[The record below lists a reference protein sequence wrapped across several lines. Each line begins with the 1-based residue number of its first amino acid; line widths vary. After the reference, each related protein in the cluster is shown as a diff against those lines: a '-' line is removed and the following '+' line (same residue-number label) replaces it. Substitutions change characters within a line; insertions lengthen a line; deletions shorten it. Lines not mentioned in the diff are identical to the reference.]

1 MEYNKLKGEMNMNK
15 KLYLRSLAAQGW
27 YNFTEGLVY
36 ALTVRP
42 TPQNLIYERKLRYGK
57 DNLQYINTYC
67 KKGTENEKKPL
78 FVYIHGG
85 GWLSGITE
93 MRNRYVSLWADKG
106 YFTACV
112 SYGYA
117 PQKTFPMPVQDCFC
131 AMDFISENAEK
142 WNIDLDN
149 VILAGESAGGYFISH
164 VASAV
169 SDFSLYEKNGLTFN
183 SRDRI
188 KIKALVGLSGGYNF
202 SRMVDEKKGQ
212 STFPDIKI
220 MCKSYLGKEMDEL
233 REWLKTE
240 EAELV
245 SPKITPDFPPMY
257 MAWATRDRLKF
268 ETFDMAK
275 DLCNFHIPYRLFK
288 VDDISAQHAWT
299 TMPIFKK
306 SKECFED
313 AFEFAEKY
321 LD

>member
-1 MEYNKLKGEMNMNK
+1 MDK
-15 KLYLRSLAAQGW
+15 KLYIRSLAAQGW

-42 TPQNLIYERKLRYGK
+42 TPENLIYERKLHYGK
-57 DNLQYINTYC
+57 DNMQYINTYC
-67 KKGTENEKKPL
+67 KKGTENQKKPV
-78 FVYIHGG
+78 FIYIHGG

-93 MRNRYVSLWADKG
+93 MRNRYAALWAEKG
-106 YFTACV
+106 YFTTCV

-117 PQKTFPMPVQDCFC
+117 PQHIFPDPIQDCFS
-131 AMDFISENAEK
+131 AIDFIAENADK
-142 WNIDLDN
+142 WNLDLDN

-169 SDFSLYEKNGLTFN
+169 CDFSLYEKHGLEFE
-183 SRDRI
+183 SRNKI
-188 KIKALVGLSGGYNF
+188 KLKALVGLSGGYNF
-202 SRMVDEKKGQ
+202 ARFIDETKGQ

-220 MCKSYLGKEMDEL
+220 MCKSFFGMEIPEL
-233 REWLKTE
+233 KKWLQSE
-240 EAELV
+240 ESELA
-245 SPKITPDFPPMY
+245 SPKIFENYPPMY

-275 DLCNFHIPYRLFK
+275 DLSEFHIPYRLFK

-306 SKECFED
+306 SRECFDD
-313 AFEFAEKY
+313 AFAFCEKY
-321 LD
+321 IER

>member
-1 MEYNKLKGEMNMNK
+1 MDK
-15 KLYLRSLAAQGW
+15 KLYMRSLAAQGW

-42 TPQNLIYERKLRYGK
+42 TPENLIYERKLHYGK
-57 DNLQYINTYC
+57 DNMQYINTYC
-67 KKGTENEKKPL
+67 KKGTENQKKPV
-78 FVYIHGG
+78 FIYIHGG

-93 MRNRYVSLWADKG
+93 MRNRYTALWAEKG

-117 PQKTFPMPVQDCFC
+117 PQHIFPDPIQDCFS
-131 AMDFISENAEK
+131 AIDFIAENADK
-142 WNIDLDN
+142 WNLDLDN

-169 SDFSLYEKNGLTFN
+169 CDFSLYEKHGLEFE
-183 SRDRI
+183 SRNKI
-188 KIKALVGLSGGYNF
+188 KLKALVGLSGGYNF
-202 SRMVDEKKGQ
+202 ARFIDETKGQ

-220 MCKSYLGKEMDEL
+220 MCKSFFGMEIPEL
-233 REWLKTE
+233 KKWLQSE
-240 EAELV
+240 ESELA
-245 SPKITPDFPPMY
+245 SPKIFENYPPMY

-275 DLCNFHIPYRLFK
+275 DLSEFHIPYRLFK

-306 SKECFED
+306 SRECFDD
-313 AFEFAEKY
+313 AFAFCEKY
-321 LD
+321 IKR

>member
-1 MEYNKLKGEMNMNK
+1 MNK

-42 TPQNLIYERKLRYGK
+42 TPENLIYKRKISYGT
-57 DNLQYINTYC
+57 DNMQYINTYC

-78 FVYIHGG
+78 FIYIHGG

-93 MRNRYVSLWADKG
+93 MRNRYVSLWAEKG

-117 PQKTFPMPVQDCFC
+117 PQHIFPAPIQDCFS
-131 AMDFISENAEK
+131 AIDFIVDNAEK
-142 WNIDLDN
+142 WNLDLDN

-169 SDFSLYEKNGLTFN
+169 CDFSDYAQKGLTFN
-183 SRDRI
+183 SRD
-188 KIKALVGLSGGYNF
+188 KLNIKAIVGLSGGYNF
-202 SRMVDEKKGQ
+202 ARFLDEEKGQ
-212 STFPDIKI
+212 SKFPDIKI
-220 MCKSYLGKEMDEL
+220 MCKSFFGMEL
-233 REWLKTE
+233 PELKEWLRSDE
-240 EAELV
+240 SSLA
-245 SPKITPDFPPMY
+245 SPKITEKFPPMY
-257 MAWATRDRLKF
+257 MAWATRDNLKY

-275 DLCNFHIPYRLFK
+275 DLCAFHIPYRLFK

-306 SKECFED
+306 SRECFED
-313 AFEFAEKY
+313 SYKFCEKY
-321 LD
+321 IER